1 MGYLYLSAAH
11 KSSGKTTLSIG
22 LCAALAGSRG
32 LRVQPFKK
40 GPDYIDPLWLGAAA
54 GNPCYNLDVF
64 MESPEANIRLFR
76 EQMQHADI
84 GIIEGNKGLFDG
96 ISTDGSDSNAAM
108 ANLLDAP
115 VVLVIDTRGITRGIA
130 PLLHGYATFDRD
142 VKIGGVILNQVGGS
156 RHEAKLRNAVETYTD
171 IPVLGAVGKSSDLV
185 IDERHLGL
193 MPSNEHDEAQKVISR
208 IATAVAGGVDLDS
221 LLAVAG
227 TAPDIPP
234 MPDMPELPVADV
246 KIGVAKDAAFGFY
259 YAGDLQALRAA
270 GAELVWFDALNDAG
284 LPHVDGLF
292 IGGGFPETMMA
303 ELEANVA
310 MRRSVAAFADA
321 GGVIY
326 AECGGLM
333 YLCRSIRWGDRRCEM
348 AGIIAADVVMD
359 RRPQGRGYVRIE
371 ETPEHPWPGIPEEEG
386 APIPAHEFHYSH
398 LERIDP
404 SLRFAYRMHRG
415 HGIDG
420 ENDGIV
426 YKNVLA
432 GYTHLRDVDGHHW
445 ARRFVEHV
453 RNCRAMNTR
462 G

>member
-208 IATAVAGGVDLDS
+208 IASAVAGGVDLDR

-227 TAPDIPP
+227 AAPDIPP
-234 MPDMPELPVADV
+234 VPRTQELPVADV

-432 GYTHLRDVDGHHW
+432 GYTHLRDVEGHHW

>member
-171 IPVLGAVGKSSDLV
+171 IPVLGVVGKSSDLV

-208 IATAVAGGVDLDS
+208 IASAVAGGVDLDR

-227 TAPDIPP
+227 AAPDIPP
-234 MPDMPELPVADV
+234 VPRTQELPVADV

-333 YLCRSIRWGDRRCEM
+333 YLCRSILWGDRRCEM

-371 ETPEHPWPGIPEEEG
+371 ETPEHPWPGIPEEKG

-432 GYTHLRDVDGHHW
+432 GYTHLRDVEGHHW

>member
-11 KSSGKTTLSIG
+11 KSSGKTTMSIG
-22 LCAALAGSRG
+22 LCAALAARKGMH
-32 LRVQPFKK
+32 VQPFKK

-64 MESPEANIRLFR
+64 MESPEANARLFR
-76 EQMQHADI
+76 NHMQDADI

-108 ANLLDAP
+108 ANLLGAP

-130 PLLHGYATFDRD
+130 PLLHGYATFDPE
-142 VKIGGVILNQVGGS
+142 VKIAGVILNQVGGS

-193 MPSNEHDEAQKVISR
+193 MPSNEHDEAQLVITR
-208 IATAVAGGVDLDS
+208 IANAVADGVDLDR
-221 LLAVAG
+221 LIAVAE
-227 TAPDIPP
+227 TAPEIHGVPVEP
-234 MPDMPELPVADV
+234 APPVADV
-246 KIGVAKDAAFGFY
+246 RIGVAKDAAFGFY
-259 YAGDLQALRAA
+259 YAADLEALRIA
-270 GAELVWFDALNDAG
+270 GAEIVWFDAINDTA
-284 LPHVDGLF
+284 LPEVDGLF
-292 IGGGFPETMMA
+292 IGGGFPETMMG

-348 AGIIAADVVMD
+348 AGIIPADVVMD
-359 RRPQGRGYVRIE
+359 SRPQGRGYVRIE
-371 ETPEHPWPGIPEEEG
+371 ETPAHPWPRPAEEG
-386 APIPAHEFHYSH
+386 SLVPAHEFHYSH
-398 LERIDP
+398 LEQVDP
-404 SLRFAYRMHRG
+404 GLRFAYRMHRG

-426 YKNVLA
+426 YRNVLA
-432 GYTHLRDVDGHHW
+432 GYTHLRDIEGHHW
-445 ARRFVEHV
+445 AGRFVEHV
-453 RNCRAMNTR
+453 RNCR
-462 G
+462 